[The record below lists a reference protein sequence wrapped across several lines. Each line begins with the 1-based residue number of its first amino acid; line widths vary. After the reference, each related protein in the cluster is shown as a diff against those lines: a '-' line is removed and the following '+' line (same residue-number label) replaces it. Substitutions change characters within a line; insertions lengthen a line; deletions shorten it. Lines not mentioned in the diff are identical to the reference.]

1 MGFKSIVGATC
12 ACLAVVSFN
21 VNAAVITYSDET
33 QFLNAVGS
41 TAFENFESMETGI
54 VHQTTIATDNF
65 TVDTTPL
72 NNGTSYIYIG
82 NAGASPTDGVN
93 SLVAG
98 SDTGDGFTLNFDM
111 AFPILAVG
119 FDLTDAGETSGVISF
134 QNNLGD
140 NIEILSSP
148 PYLDSGNTIFWG
160 VNSDTAFTSFS
171 LIKTQLWDGIGI
183 DRMYFVAAS
192 PVPIP
197 AAIWLF
203 GSGLIGLAG
212 LARRKADA

>member
-1 MGFKSIVGATC
+1 MKIFLILIASLTT
-12 ACLAVVSFN
+12 LN
-21 VNAAVITYSDET
+21 THAAVITYSDET
-33 QFLNAVGS
+33 QFLNTVGS
-41 TAFENFESMETGI
+41 TVFENFESMETGI

-82 NAGASPTDGVN
+82 RAGATPTDGVN
-93 SLVAG
+93 SLIAG
-98 SDTGDGFTLNFDM
+98 SDTGDGFRLGFDM

-119 FDLTDAGETSGVISF
+119 FDLTDAGETSGILSF

-148 PYLDSGNTIFWG
+148 PYLVSGNTIFWG
-160 VNSDTAFTSFS
+160 INSDTAFTSFS

-197 AAIWLF
+197 SAVWLF
-203 GSGLIGLAG
+203 GSGLISLIGF
-212 LARRKADA
+212 ARRISVN